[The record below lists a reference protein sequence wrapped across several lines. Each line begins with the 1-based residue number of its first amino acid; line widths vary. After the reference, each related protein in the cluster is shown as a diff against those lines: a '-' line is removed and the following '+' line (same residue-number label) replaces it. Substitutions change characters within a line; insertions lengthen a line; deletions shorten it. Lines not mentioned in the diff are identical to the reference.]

1 MICSVFWL
9 KAKNFQNLQS
19 YFAVSKLIMCHQF
32 FAHHIQRKLAGSTS
46 LVGFFKD
53 ASLELLDHLLHQ

>member
-1 MICSVFWL
+1 
-9 KAKNFQNLQS
+9 LQS